1 MDINLLVGGPQ
12 ENYSADI
19 FQTKKNWVGADYGA
33 VTLCEHDI
41 RPLLAIGDFD
51 SSTIREQFLVSV
63 LSQKVITAKPEK
75 DETDTELCLRLIEQ
89 AFNPSQITIYGATGG
104 RLDHLLANFFCLLR
118 PDFAKIMP
126 KVKLVDKNNVV
137 RFFKPGHYTIKK
149 IPGMKY
155 LAFVPMGKV
164 AGFNLP
170 DEKYQLKDAAFEQ
183 VVSLASNEFILDE
196 AHFDF
201 KSGNMCVIWS
211 KD

>member
-1 MDINLLVGGPQ
+1 M
-12 ENYSADI
+12 
-19 FQTKKNWVGADYGA
+19 
-33 VTLCEHDI
+33 
-41 RPLLAIGDFD
+41 
-51 SSTIREQFLVSV
+51 
-63 LSQKVITAKPEK
+63 
-75 DETDTELCLRLIEQ
+75 IEQ

-104 RLDHLLANFFCLLR
+104 RLDHLLANFFCL
-118 PDFAKIMP
+118 
-126 KVKLVDKNNVV
+126 
-137 RFFKPGHYTIKK
+137 KPGHYTIKK